1 MRVCESLIGIHTQE
15 NKTGEEA
22 TKPTLVQGF
31 RFKMINPFV
40 CKTANIH
47 QPHPNTIRESDVCLT
62 ASGQEKNLQFPNGW
76 LFSIHGSIVFFFS
89 RSPTALGSHESQSQL
104 SHPPHPV
111 LLISRP

>member
-15 NKTGEEA
+15 NKTGEET
-22 TKPTLVQGF
+22 TKATLVQGF

-62 ASGQEKNLQFPNGW
+62 ASGQEKTLQFPNGW
-76 LFSIHGSIVFFFS
+76 LFSIHGSIVVVFFPEVQLHLGIINPS
-89 RSPTALGSHESQSQL
+89 RSCHIPPT
-104 SHPPHPV
+104 PYY
-111 LLISRP
+111 